1 MGIIYKIT
9 NTLNNKI
16 YVGQTTRN
24 IAERWREHRS
34 KSAPSDGTYL
44 HNAIAKYGEDNF
56 IIEEID
62 NCPDALLNDKERE
75 WIAILDTMYPH
86 GYNLTIGGEGNPKI
100 DNSQIVTLWNE
111 GKSLGEI
118 ASIMEINISTVSRHL
133 KGLSS
138 YSTKEATSRARHGD
152 FSQNS
157 LRKGINQYT
166 WDGKFVK
173 HYNNIYEI
181 IPDKNDYRISHL
193 QQACRGNQ
201 ALWNN
206 YQWRYDTEPAPMP
219 LEKPAFCRRRVA
231 QFSLNG
237 EYIQTFPSAAAAARE
252 VSPTQNS
259 NVVGNQIL
267 QVCKHNRK
275 TAKGYKWEYDDIY
288 E

>member
-9 NTLNNKI
+9 NTINNKI
-16 YVGQTTRN
+16 YIGQTTRN
-24 IAERWREHRS
+24 IPERWREHKS

-44 HNAIAKYGEDNF
+44 HNAIAKYGEKNF

-62 NCPDALLNDKERE
+62 NCPDDLLNDKESE
-75 WIAILDTMYPH
+75 WIAILDTMYPK
-86 GYNLTIGGEGNPKI
+86 GYNLTRGGEGNPKT
-100 DNSQIVTLWNE
+100 DRSQVISLWDE
-111 GKSLGEI
+111 GRSLREI
-118 ASIMEINISTVSRHL
+118 ANIMKISISTVGKHL
-133 KGLSS
+133 REYPS
-138 YSTKEATSRARHGD
+138 YSAKEATYRARNGD
-152 FSQNS
+152 FSQND

-173 HYNNIYEI
+173 HYDSAYEI
-181 IPDKNDYRISHL
+181 FPDKNDYRISHL
-193 QQACRGNQ
+193 QYACRGNQ

-206 YQWRYDTEPAPMP
+206 YQWRYDTDPAPAP
-219 LEKPAFCRRRVA
+219 LTKPAFCRRRIA
-231 QFSLNG
+231 QYSLEG
-237 EYIQTFPSAAAAARE
+237 EYIQTFTSAAAAARE

-275 TAKGYKWEYDDIY
+275 TAKGFKWEYDDIY